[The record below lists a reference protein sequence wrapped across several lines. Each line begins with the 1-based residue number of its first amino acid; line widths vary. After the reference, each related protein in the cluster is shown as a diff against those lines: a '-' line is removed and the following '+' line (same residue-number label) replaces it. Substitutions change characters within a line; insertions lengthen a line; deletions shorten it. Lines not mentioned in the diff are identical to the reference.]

1 MLKFSAVS
9 AEFAGACPSDG
20 PEAHGPEHLEDALE
34 DYPQKKL
41 PIRPIVG
48 LHLHA
53 KSNQEAPAVEVHWA
67 STSVQGIT
75 EGLGHDNILGFD
87 VGMHKPTV
95 MVECSAKTSA
105 TSTI

>member
-53 KSNQEAPAVEVHWA
+53 KSNQEAPQLKSIGRQLPSKESPRAWA
-67 STSVQGIT
+67 MTT
-75 EGLGHDNILGFD
+75 FWGL
-87 VGMHKPTV
+87 MW
-95 MVECSAKTSA
+95 ECTNPQ
-105 TSTI
+105 